1 MNNFLKILISNR
13 TIFLIAL
20 IFVFSLIASIFLGTK
35 FASLGNLKAVILG
48 QTSIAIMTIGM
59 MALLISGVFDLSVG
73 SIFALGS
80 VFCGYFIKQ
89 MGMPYPMAM
98 ILALVFTSCSTIW
111 LPM

>member
-73 SIFALGS
+73 SLLGFS
-80 VFCGYFIKQ
+80 GILVGVLMQNMGLPIQVAIVITMITGAFIGIIKD
-89 MGMPYPMAM
+89 
-98 ILALVFTSCSTIW
+98 F
-111 LPM
+111 

>member
-59 MALLISGVFDLSVG
+59 MALLIRGVFDLSVG
-73 SIFALGS
+73 SIFALG
-80 VFCGYFIKQ
+80 
-89 MGMPYPMAM
+89 
-98 ILALVFTSCSTIW
+98 
-111 LPM
+111 